1 MKSIIIAL
9 SKIGQFILKKLGR
22 GSSFPGVFAL
32 KLDKNI
38 LGKFKLPRITIC
50 ITGTTGKTSITTT
63 LASIYEQAGYKVG
76 TNNKASNLIF
86 GVTSLFIEHSDLR
99 GNIKSDVL
107 IVEVDERYVKKVF
120 KYFKPNY
127 FIVNNLSRDQMAR
140 NGHYDI
146 VWKEINNSITD
157 DIHLILNADDPLI
170 YKLSLKHKG
179 KVTYYGLK
187 QNEYSSLENI
197 GTLDL
202 SYCPICHKKLE
213 FDYFNYGNLGKYHCS
228 NNDFNRP
235 KIEDESELID
245 DNTFKID
252 DQEIHLSNNALY
264 NIYNLSACYVAAKE
278 TGIKREDISK
288 YLNNLSVKI
297 KRLEE
302 FKIGEKEVVLT
313 LSKNDTP
320 SSYNSS
326 IDYVIKQPEKKTV
339 ILGFNTISIMYN
351 IKDISWM
358 YDVNF
363 ELLRESNIEKIICTG
378 KFATNIATRLKYADI
393 DMGKIEIIPDSTKI
407 IEIIKE
413 KTIGKIYLVFPFD
426 MEEYFRELIK
436 RGV

>member
-1 MKSIIIAL
+1 MKSIIITL
-9 SKIGQFILKKLGR
+9 SKMSQFVLKKLGR

-38 LGKFKLPRITIC
+38 LAKFKLPKTTIC

-86 GVTSLFIEHSDLR
+86 GVTSLFIENSDLR
-99 GNIKSDVL
+99 GNIKSDIL
-107 IVEVDERYVKKVF
+107 IIEIDERYVKKVF
-120 KYFKPNY
+120 KYFKPDY

-187 QNEYSSLENI
+187 QNTYSKLENI

-213 FDYFNYGNLGKYHCS
+213 FDYFNYGNLGKYYCP
-228 NNDFNRP
+228 NKDFSRP
-235 KIEDESELID
+235 KIEYESELID

-252 DQEIHLSNNALY
+252 DEEIHLSNNALY
-264 NIYNLSACYVAAKE
+264 NVYNLSACYATTKE
-278 TGIKREDISK
+278 TGLKSKNIAK
-288 YLNNLSVKI
+288 YLNNLSLKI

-302 FKIGEKEVVLT
+302 FNIGGKEVVLT

-326 IDYVIKQPEKKTV
+326 IDYVIKQPEQKTV

-363 ELLRESNIEKIICTG
+363 ELLRNDNICKIICTG

-393 DMGKIEIIPDSTKI
+393 DMNRIEIFPDSTKI

-413 KTIGKIYLVFPFD
+413 KTIGKVYLVFPFD